1 MSDNEGDSD
10 TPLKQVVQLCSKLA
24 EKGLRF
30 SISVRI
36 KNSFEFTLK
45 SESPKPHQGKKRSP
59 SYVRRQER
67 RQLLRKKTESFPEE
81 PMESRQTNNDC
92 SLNLSPHPDSGLFGN
107 REGSEEEES
116 SSAEL
121 NDSVSEASSDASREP
136 GSETKQQENLVTP
149 TGNHWE
155 VVTPRGGP
163 HYIRRRRSGEQR
175 VSIANSYN
183 RHIVTE
189 VRNPDGMY
197 HMYPC
202 YVDHCVFAP
211 ADVAHADVARAV
223 LSKDSTKLKT
233 INSGRLI
240 YGEKEFSS
248 DGSFHLSGNEICP
261 KKEIRD

>member
-107 REGSEEEES
+107 REESEEEES
-116 SSAEL
+116 SSADS
-121 NDSVSEASSDASREP
+121 NDSVSEASSDAS
-136 GSETKQQENLVTP
+136 
-149 TGNHWE
+149 
-155 VVTPRGGP
+155 
-163 HYIRRRRSGEQR
+163 
-175 VSIANSYN
+175 
-183 RHIVTE
+183 
-189 VRNPDGMY
+189 
-197 HMYPC
+197 
-202 YVDHCVFAP
+202 
-211 ADVAHADVARAV
+211 
-223 LSKDSTKLKT
+223 
-233 INSGRLI
+233 
-240 YGEKEFSS
+240 
-248 DGSFHLSGNEICP
+248 
-261 KKEIRD
+261 